1 MSGSMTVDLQEKWMV
16 QLSAT
21 LMRQVDFG
29 FGVLGHLDK
38 GGSVSLTRIRLSPGV
53 WKSSSSK
60 TAITGKMI
68 LFKTINKQQDETRSD
83 LRLVAPGTSITEAVQ
98 QLIGQSPVS
107 LINSREPGNW
117 RQ

>member
-21 LMRQVDFG
+21 LVRQVDFG
-29 FGVLGHLDK
+29 FGVLGHLDQ
-38 GGSVSLTRIRLSPGV
+38 GGSVRLTRIRLSPGV
-53 WKSSSSK
+53 WKTSSSK
-60 TAITGKMI
+60 TAITGKMS

-83 LRLVAPGTSITEAVQ
+83 LRLVAPGTSITQAVQ

-107 LINSREPGNW
+107 LINSRAPG
-117 RQ
+117 